1 MQPFSFFV
9 RNPQDFSTAAGK
21 KIPVMPEG
29 SLLASSRRESMG
41 ILRSFFL
48 LLPAIIF
55 YAKSIIEGKKADD
68 ISYQEGKYQEEM
80 TQTVEQKDTS
90 LHQALGWDQR
100 TALAFKVGHRFPT
113 RPEANHISPVTSH
126 CFIGSLQDKTE
137 C

>member
-1 MQPFSFFV
+1 MSLTFESDHTVKIPITKMQPFYFFV
-9 RNPQDFSTAAGK
+9 RNPQDFSIAAGK
-21 KIPVMPEG
+21 KIPIMPQR

-80 TQTVEQKDTS
+80 THCGTERYFTAWS
-90 LHQALGWDQR
+90 ARLGSENSTHFQGW
-100 TALAFKVGHRFPT
+100 A
-113 RPEANHISPVTSH
+113 
-126 CFIGSLQDKTE
+126 
-137 C
+137 